1 VNVGEIIM
9 AVFTAL
15 SGIIGAVLFF
25 ARKRERIAEERRR
38 LADDAE
44 KKLQAAQTE
53 SDILDAFSYIDHAD
67 DNK

>member
-1 VNVGEIIM
+1 M
-9 AVFTAL
+9 AIFTAL
-15 SGIIGAVLFF
+15 SGIIGAVLWFSK
-25 ARKRERIAEERRR
+25 KRERIAEERRR

-53 SDILDAFSYIDHAD
+53 SDILDAFSDIDHAD